1 MPTVQISNHLSQSRR
16 LVGLLI
22 LLAALGLSVG
32 AFGLVRGRN
41 ARVPL
46 QSTEPTSLA
55 TSTTTSAQAI
65 SMTNMVSVEHV
76 TLRQSGFEPAE
87 FTRPAGRF
95 LLAID
100 NRAERGAMTFRL
112 LRESGTLARDL
123 PSKHDRFRL
132 RQTVDLPAGRYLLTV
147 TNHPEWVCRITITS
161 P

>member
-1 MPTVQISNHLSQSRR
+1 MPTIHISNHLSQSRR

-32 AFGLVRGRN
+32 AFGLARGRN

-65 SMTNMVSVEHV
+65 STTNALNVEHL
-76 TLRQSGFEPAE
+76 TLRQTGFEPTE
-87 FTRPAGRF
+87 FTRPGGRF

-100 NRAERGAMTFRL
+100 NRAERGVMTFRIL
-112 LRESGTLARDL
+112 HESGTLERDL
-123 PSKHDRFRL
+123 ALKRGKFRL
-132 RQTVDLPAGRYLLTV
+132 RQIVDLPVGSYLLTV
-147 TNHPEWVCRITITS
+147 TNHPEWVCRVTITA